1 MSSDVFVISSAHDP
15 DAPGAIREAVELA
28 GVSLSQVQDAVF
40 GLDGLSTLPGLDAL
54 LHAAGLSCR
63 AAGVFSS
70 LRAIFFEAAF
80 VLSDDVDLVVV
91 SGLEPHECT
100 AFVLASPEAVG
111 RLNLLP
117 RLRLAARS
125 LTGPDPAL
133 RAAGLASGDVE
144 ICKEGEHAA
153 SLLGELMEELEAGP
167 ARWGMLSV
175 AEAVMLV
182 ERI

>member
-1 MSSDVFVISSAHDP
+1 MSSDVFIISSAHDP
-15 DAPGAIREAVELA
+15 DAPTAIREAVELA
-28 GVSLSQVQDAVF
+28 GVRPSHVQDAVF
-40 GLDGLSTLPGLDAL
+40 GLDGLSALPDLDST

-70 LRAIFFEAAF
+70 LRAIFFEAAS
-80 VLSDDVDLVVV
+80 VLSDEVDLVVV
-91 SGLEPHECT
+91 SGLELHQCT

-117 RLRLAARS
+117 RARLAARS
-125 LTGPDPAL
+125 LTGSEPAL
-133 RAAGLASGDVE
+133 RAADLTSGEVE
-144 ICKEGEHAA
+144 ICKEGDRAA
-153 SLLGELMEELEAGP
+153 PLLRELIEELDGRP
-167 ARWGMLSV
+167 ARWGMVSV